1 MIRNRLSELLA
12 ERHLKISRVA
22 NDIEGLSR
30 NTITAT
36 AQNKGKMIQLETI
49 DKLCQ
54 YLGVEVSEFFEYVP
68 FDIDVNCDKPGVM
81 DLTSKDNFHNFVTTK
96 VELSPFD
103 MDLFLVK
110 TVNSK
115 DFGIQKKTYELTAR
129 ISEPVSLTTY
139 EEDDPLKGNYSGV
152 EILFG
157 QSESDDLS
165 DTQEIF
171 SKFISSLGNGFKEM
185 VFNKIS
191 SKINKT
197 INSALEDT
205 NLPKITLF
213 PRFTFNKFNENKKI
227 ENDIYLK
234 DIQDNTNNSDD
245 IDISDDELPF

>member
-68 FDIDVNCDKPGVM
+68 FDIDVNCDKPDVM
-81 DLTSKDNFHNFVTTK
+81 DLTSKDNFHNFVTAK

-129 ISEPVSLTTY
+129 ISDPVSVITH
-139 EEDDPLKGNYSGV
+139 EEDNQLEGNLADV

-157 QSESDDLS
+157 QSESEDLS
-165 DTQEIF
+165 NAQESF

-185 VFNKIS
+185 VFKKILL
-191 SKINKT
+191 KVDGT
-197 INSALEDT
+197 INSALEDI
-205 NLPKITLF
+205 NLPEITLF
-213 PRFTFNKFNENKKI
+213 PRFTFNKFSENKKLKNGI
-227 ENDIYLK
+227 FLK
-234 DIQDNTNNSDD
+234 DIQDNNNNSNTTG
-245 IDISDDELPF
+245 DDELPF